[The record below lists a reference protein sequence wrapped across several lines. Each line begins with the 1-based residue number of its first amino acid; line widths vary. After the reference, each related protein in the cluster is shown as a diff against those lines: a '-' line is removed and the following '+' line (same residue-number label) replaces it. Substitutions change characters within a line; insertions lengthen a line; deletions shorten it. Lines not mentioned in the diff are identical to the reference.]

1 MDTPFKKIAFDCY
14 NKDCSIS
21 VFTMRPDQL
30 TVKYVREFGRDYID
44 IEGVCPV
51 CKTSVHRTCV
61 GEQYRE
67 IFNSMLEDIFRDI
80 DPNLPKGV

>member
-30 TVKYVREFGRDYID
+30 TVKYVREFGRDYIA
-44 IEGVCPV
+44 IEG
-51 CKTSVHRTCV
+51 KM
-61 GEQYRE
+61 
-67 IFNSMLEDIFRDI
+67 N
-80 DPNLPKGV
+80 